1 MICYNHIYNL
11 TLEVLNNMNKMIL
24 KTERTE
30 KKFPLP
36 FITPKMIVN
45 ATANNDTIEFLDAV
59 PTMEYTDEDAIIFL
73 KCREGQMNN

>member
-1 MICYNHIYNL
+1 
-11 TLEVLNNMNKMIL
+11 MNKMIL

-36 FITPKMIVN
+36 LITPKMIVN